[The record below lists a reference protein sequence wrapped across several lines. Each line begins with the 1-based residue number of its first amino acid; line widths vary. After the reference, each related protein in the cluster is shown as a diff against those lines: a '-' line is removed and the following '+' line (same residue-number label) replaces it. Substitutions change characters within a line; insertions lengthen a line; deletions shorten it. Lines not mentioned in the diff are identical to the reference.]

1 MISDLERIINIEF
14 ICKAKLEILEFGDS
28 IQLTCD
34 PRKEITV
41 TKLVIYYLTYFLAV
55 LLAVSSARIKYSF
68 LSGMKQSTA
77 ITGYNRHPPISVL
90 L

>member
-55 LLAVSSARIKYSF
+55 LLAVSFVSKRNETIYCNYRLQPS
-68 LSGMKQSTA
+68 STN
-77 ITGYNRHPPISVL
+77 ICIIVE
-90 L
+90 